1 MTTEHDSLRIDQ
13 IQLSN
18 FRFFAG
24 LTLDLHPRLNVIV
37 ADNGQGKTAVL
48 DAIASVLG
56 PFVGAFDEGKD
67 RGFAVDDI
75 RLISAV
81 SGNRMEFASGGTR
94 AEVNGRIA
102 GQPTCW
108 ARSLAGP
115 RSRTTWKESKLVVEW
130 AEALQHAVRSELD
143 EQANPANLPLVAY
156 YPTDRLW
163 NIRRLPYRKI
173 PRTSRTVG
181 YTHCL
186 ESGSD
191 FHLMADWFRYWSI
204 ASLDRKLTAHQN
216 GEEWTPNEAD
226 LALAAIKDSINAC
239 LRPSGWG
246 NIQFSVEK
254 QEIVASHGDFGT
266 LPVGMLSDGIRA
278 ILTLTA
284 DIAFRAVKLNP
295 HQGAQA
301 PAQARGIVM
310 VDEID
315 LHLHPGWQQLILP
328 ALTDTFPNIQ
338 FIVTTHSPQVLSTV
352 ASESIRELRL
362 LPDAPPA
369 HYAGLVPLQELEGV
383 ASSQALTNI
392 MHVDPIPP
400 TESAHK
406 LSEYRRL
413 IELGRAGGI
422 DGVELRAWL
431 ENHYGADHPVIAECD
446 QLSRIAALRTRLAS
460 KRQGTP

>member
-1 MTTEHDSLRIDQ
+1 MTTDSDSLRIDRL
-13 IQLSN
+13 QLKN

-48 DAIASVLG
+48 DAIATVLG

-67 RGFAVDDI
+67 RGFTADDI
-75 RLISAV
+75 RLISAT
-81 SGNRMEFASGGTR
+81 SSNRMEYANGGVR
-94 AEVNGRIA
+94 ADVEGRIA
-102 GQPTCW
+102 GCTTRW

-115 RSRTTWKESKLVVEW
+115 RSRTTWKESKSVVEW
-130 AEALQHAVRSELD
+130 AEALQADVRRELAEPGTPLD
-143 EQANPANLPLVAY
+143 LPLVAY

-163 NIRRLPYRKI
+163 NIRRLPYKKI

-204 ASLDRKLTAHQN
+204 ASLDRRLTAHQN
-216 GEEWTPNEAD
+216 AAPWVPNEAD
-226 LALAAIKDSINAC
+226 LALAGIQNSINAC
-239 LRPSGWG
+239 LSPSGWG
-246 NIQFSVEK
+246 NVQFSVEK
-254 QEIVASHGDFGT
+254 QEMVASHPDVGT

-301 PAQARGIVM
+301 PSSVRGIVM

-328 ALTDTFPNIQ
+328 ALTGTFPGIQ

-352 ASESIRELRL
+352 SSESIRELRL
-362 LPDAPPA
+362 QPDAPA
-369 HYAGLVPLQELEGV
+369 GSYAGLMPRQELEGA
-383 ASSQALTNI
+383 ASSQALAQI

-400 TESAHK
+400 TESAQK
-406 LSEYRRL
+406 LSDYRKL
-413 IELGRAGGI
+413 IELGSAEGTEGA
-422 DGVELRAWL
+422 ELRMWL
-431 ENHYGADHPVIAECD
+431 DQHYGAHHPLLTECD
-446 QLSRIAALRTRLAS
+446 QLSRIAALRARVANA
-460 KRQGTP
+460 REGNQ